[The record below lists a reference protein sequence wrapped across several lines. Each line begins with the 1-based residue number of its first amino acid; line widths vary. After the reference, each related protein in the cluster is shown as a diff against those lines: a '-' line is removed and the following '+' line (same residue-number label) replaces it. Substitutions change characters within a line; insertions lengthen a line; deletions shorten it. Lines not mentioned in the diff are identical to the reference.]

1 MDLLRKVK
9 PPNIHLISN
18 RPGWKEKSI
27 IMLLQFRVG
36 SPQAPYPLHSIVS
49 GQTRVHL
56 LTSCKCLRYS
66 LSLLKV
72 SKFGSYLVALLQG
85 DSWRSLGKTSL
96 GWCWKVN
103 VKWERDRNAS
113 RLCNVVGRI
122 MTPHRYPGLVPGT
135 VNMLLYRIK
144 RKIWL
149 SMLRWE
155 YPELS
160 RWA

>member
-9 PPNIHLISN
+9 PPNIYLISK

-27 IMLLQFRVG
+27 IMLLQFRVE
-36 SPQAPYPLHSIVS
+36 SPQATHPFHSIVP
-49 GQTRVHL
+49 GQTSVHL
-56 LTSCKCLRYS
+56 LTSCKCLWYS

-72 SKFGSYLVALLQG
+72 SKFGPYLVSLLQE
-85 DSWRSLGKTSL
+85 DSWHSLGKTWL

-103 VKWERDRNAS
+103 VKWEREMQVKT
-113 RLCNVVGRI
+113 LQCGRQNNGPPD
-122 MTPHRYPGLVPGT
+122 TLVPVPGT

-149 SMLRWE
+149 N
-155 YPELS
+155 
-160 RWA
+160 